1 MINIKLHSLGAKQMQ
16 SEIETWLRVIDFL
29 SAENVNLKNR
39 LSEVI
44 QNDVSIEILEQIENY
59 QNNFLTKDTV
69 LALLAKDIK
78 EFKKSLEREDLSDKD
93 SVNRLFSIQNKLRDD
108 VGKTEREFINIRSG
122 FNKFLLGILK

>member
-1 MINIKLHSLGAKQMQ
+1 MQ

-78 EFKKSLEREDLSDKD
+78 EFKRALEKEDLNDRD
-93 SVNRLFSIQNKLRDD
+93 YVNKLFGTQSKLRDD
-108 VGKTEREFINIRSG
+108 VGKTEKEFINLRSG
-122 FNKFLLGILK
+122 FNKFLLGALK